1 MNGMLRVALVTALL
15 VFGFA
20 LPGRSES
27 PSPPDVPFLASDAHL
42 MIGGQHIVIP
52 VVAIRQ
58 PDYTFDLARGRPE
71 SMKETL
77 QTKASDPTEPMKMA
91 KVDLLIRQYQYTG
104 EHLASLGICPLL
116 KRRWSETLCR
126 GQHQGLLRRL
136 PEEFDLL
143 DRSRLDLLRS
153 SFTVGRERVY
163 DQVKDMA
170 MRPGVTEIGCDKQS
184 RFCTAVVEVLP
195 GLLAVWTVWSNEQTG
210 NTAQQMAETEG
221 PAIVQFVRRAI
232 GPTEDPTLVN
242 AD

>member
-1 MNGMLRVALVTALL
+1 M
-15 VFGFA
+15 
-20 LPGRSES
+20 
-27 PSPPDVPFLASDAHL
+27 
-42 MIGGQHIVIP
+42 
-52 VVAIRQ
+52 
-58 PDYTFDLARGRPE
+58 
-71 SMKETL
+71 
-77 QTKASDPTEPMKMA
+77 
-91 KVDLLIRQYQYTG
+91 
-104 EHLASLGICPLL
+104 
-116 KRRWSETLCR
+116 
-126 GQHQGLLRRL
+126 
-136 PEEFDLL
+136 
-143 DRSRLDLLRS
+143 
-153 SFTVGRERVY
+153 GRERVY